1 MGSIWAGAVRLRDVR
16 TRVWRVAVLWGL
28 SPLALAAS
36 VPWTP
41 STSARHAIEVLV
53 DDGGLPLTVSQWPL
67 PREAVQRALD
77 TLPADLPP
85 ALAAA
90 RAQVQAELR
99 AQQSARVGLTLRE
112 RKDALPAFGD
122 DATPGSSL
130 QLRSG
135 EYDGPH
141 LALQAGGRLDPVAD
155 SGQVHATARLDDS
168 AIVTDAF
175 GVQAQAWAHRSWW
188 GPGWQSA
195 LPLSNNPPPLDGI
208 GFQRAAVL
216 PSESPWLSW
225 LGPWNADFFVART
238 EGEPLGPGS
247 NPLLSGL
254 RLTARPL
261 PLHEI
266 GLTRMVQFGG
276 TGHPETL
283 GAFARA
289 VVSAHANATNGK
301 QRFDSGNGLAGFD
314 LRLRCPFGVRCAGYA
329 QVMGEDDRKH
339 LPFKYL
345 ETVGAEAWSADG
357 VTRFYFEAAEI
368 GCRES
373 WTRRTTPRCAY
384 QNYAYPDGFTDGNR
398 WLGAS
403 VGTDGKLI
411 TLGWIDSDWDSEVR
425 LDYGNVGSNVGTFG
439 KPFEPFLPGRPL
451 WALSARRGWHF
462 GSTTVTPEFDWTRV
476 EWTNGV
482 HVSSRV
488 GLEMS
493 TTLDDLGLA
502 APNRIGQALSG
513 AAGPTTDR
521 LLVAGAL
528 IGGAAL
534 FDRAANSYA
543 ADHHNEPA
551 LKVLRQT
558 GDVLPY
564 AEFGLAGAAWLARSG
579 SADGN
584 VALASVESGLSAV
597 AISELIKQAVDRSR
611 PRDERGAADFGH
623 DKRKESSFPSIH
635 TALSWSVI
643 TPIAQH
649 YDAPWLYGV
658 AALTNVGRVAGR
670 EHWLSDT
677 VAGSV
682 LGYVVGDWFGKRAN
696 DGTLPGS
703 SVVLVPHGIVVSTTF
718 R

>member
-261 PLHEI
+261 PLLEI

-564 AEFGLAGAAWLARSG
+564 AEFGLAGPAWLARSG